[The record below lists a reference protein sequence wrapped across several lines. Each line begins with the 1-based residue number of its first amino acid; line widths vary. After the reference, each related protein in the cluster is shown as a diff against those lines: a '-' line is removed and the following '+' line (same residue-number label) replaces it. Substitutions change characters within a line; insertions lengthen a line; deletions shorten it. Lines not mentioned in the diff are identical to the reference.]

1 MWFQDLVGFQ
11 EISAEN
17 VLENIALEGEFL
29 TSAINGRSL
38 RCGRLEIPTLQELRE
53 RTPLSDFEGKIQL
66 EEVVGDAMA
75 LHKDIANENAVFQAA
90 SQFNLLE
97 MAGPGITPEA
107 GVDGYENDKT
117 QGPAC
122 AIACG
127 AGTIYRNYF
136 VPLNGRIGQSADNQ
150 IDCLEE
156 IGRILGNDGDSLWEI
171 RNGYAMFSEEGL
183 ATLNGRLADL
193 TGEERE
199 NLKAQLKVGIQWNTE
214 VTAAESGHTVSQ
226 VYCSALPV
234 GYHYFG
240 DSSAFEAFSR
250 LILEAAYEATFYAAV
265 ENWRRAKS
273 PKLFLTLVG
282 GGVFGN
288 ETCWILD
295 AINISLEK
303 FREVP
308 LEVKVVSYGSLNS
321 QVGAFCQKF

>member
-1 MWFQDLVGFQ
+1 MGFQ

-17 VLENIALEGEFL
+17 VRENIALEGEFL

-53 RTPLSDFEGKIQL
+53 RIPLSDFAGKIQV

-75 LHKDIANENAVFQAA
+75 LHKDNENAVFQAA

-97 MAGPGITPEA
+97 MVGPGITPEA

-156 IGRILGNDGDSLWEI
+156 IGRILGNDGDKLWEM

-183 ATLNGRLADL
+183 AILNGRLADL
-193 TGEERE
+193 TGGERE

-234 GYHYFG
+234 G
-240 DSSAFEAFSR
+240 
-250 LILEAAYEATFYAAV
+250 
-265 ENWRRAKS
+265 RRAKS

-308 LEVKVVSYGSLNS
+308 LEVKVVSYGRLNS
-321 QVGAFCQKF
+321 EVGPFCQKF